1 VTPDDIPDLLNP
13 GLSFVAISKSP
24 VRISGP
30 FKRLLEP
37 LLDLM
42 GIPSPY
48 DQGDYT
54 VVPCLEKHLPALLQF
69 FPAAKLIKTVA
80 GRALAQVSIQT
91 VSMPGYI
98 YDLKFSLASLNPSGL
113 RVTPS
118 CSAAALPAITC
129 LLRKLIPQELW
140 LFSEVAAVTVTQQD
154 TTEARYIT
162 CILRENLESKADEN
176 DESLVP
182 VAALLERPQ
191 GGSSTYAEILF
202 GLETAQDKLV
212 WLRRLFASS
221 FFC

>member
-13 GLSFVAISKSP
+13 GLSFVAVSKSS

-30 FKRLLEP
+30 FKKFLEP

-42 GIPSPY
+42 GIPSSFGP
-48 DQGDYT
+48 GDYT

-69 FPAAKLIKTVA
+69 LPAAKLIKTVT
-80 GRALAQVSIQT
+80 GRALAQASIQT
-91 VSMPGYI
+91 VSVPGYI
-98 YDLKFSLASLNPSGL
+98 YDLKFSLASLSPSRS

-118 CSAAALPAITC
+118 CSAATVPVMTR

-140 LFSEVAAVTVTQQD
+140 LFGEVAAVTVSQQD
-154 TTEARYIT
+154 TTEARYMT

-182 VAALLERPQ
+182 VANLLERPQ

-202 GLETAQDKLV
+202 GLETSQDKLV
-212 WLRRLFASS
+212 WLKRFFASS